1 MVLDIPFEFNI
12 LIKVKQGKDT
22 YFAFERKSLQ
32 NKSRSWLLVKLSEKP
47 STSFR
52 AFVLKM
58 APEVTPIVPDK
69 MH

>member
-22 YFAFERKSLQ
+22 YFAFERKVSKTNLVLGYSLSFL
-32 NKSRSWLLVKLSEKP
+32 KSRLQV
-47 STSFR
+47 FR

-58 APEVTPIVPDK
+58 APEVTQ
-69 MH
+69 